1 MSDDILNAIEKFFE
15 FEYDIVYEFKVTYGL
30 TFAFKTTTTIF
41 KGKVTSVE
49 IEPVGIIYEENGEY
63 YLAPL
68 GKADNIHE
76 IVKEYVNKFMQ
87 VEEECL
93 PFQQ

>member
-1 MSDDILNAIEKFFE
+1 MSDDILDTIEKFFE

-49 IEPVGIIYEENGEY
+49 IEPVGIIYEENDEY
-63 YLAPL
+63 YFAPL
-68 GKADNIHE
+68 DEVGDIKVIINE
-76 IVKEYVNKFMQ
+76 FMKR
-87 VEEECL
+87 CSA
-93 PFQQ
+93 